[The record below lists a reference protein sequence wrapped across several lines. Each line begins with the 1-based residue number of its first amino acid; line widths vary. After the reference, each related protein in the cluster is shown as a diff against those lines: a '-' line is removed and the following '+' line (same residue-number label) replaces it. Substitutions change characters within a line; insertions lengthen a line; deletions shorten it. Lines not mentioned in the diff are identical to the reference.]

1 LKYRAYERLH
11 PVVREYIYNR
21 EWESLRPV
29 QEAAAAEILERER
42 HLIIAAGTASGKT
55 EACFFPVISMLAE
68 RPRASVGALY
78 ISPLK
83 ALINDQFS
91 RLEGLAR
98 EADIPLWRWHGDI
111 PGRHKEKLL
120 EKPEGILQ
128 ITPESLEA
136 LLLRQP
142 RRIAVM
148 FRELSFVVI
157 DEVHAFMGTGRG
169 QQLLCQLVRI
179 ERSME
184 NPSSRFPRRIG
195 LSATLAD
202 YRGAMEWIAR
212 GSRLGK
218 ETALIEEE
226 KSGRRVRIALDY
238 FSRSRGEEQNY
249 YRALYRETR
258 GKRCI
263 IFTNSRLDAE
273 EAAGALRAAG
283 GGENRFLIHH
293 GSISAALRGEA
304 ERELR
309 EEAGPVTLAATAT
322 LEMGIDI
329 GALDRVI
336 QLGPPLS
343 VSAFAQRLG
352 RSGRRSGV
360 SEIYFSNLDDSD
372 DALDMP
378 WALLK
383 TIAVIELYIKEKW
396 IEDRPEPPLPY
407 SLLIHESLSLIVSE
421 GEKKAEL
428 LEEEVLS
435 LPGFQRVSGE
445 DYRLILKALINAGLL
460 EQTAEGTLITG
471 LEGERI
477 TGHYSFYSVFSSDT
491 EYRVI
496 HASTEIGK
504 VNFAPPPGSAVIL
517 AGRYWRVLRSDQRR
531 REIAVEPGTGG
542 SLRLWRGGG
551 AENHPRVS
559 AKILEILLSR
569 EAYTYLSS
577 GAAKRLAEARN
588 AARNLGLGGKGWSIV
603 ETGGDSG
610 GYTSFRILPWLG
622 SRGMRTLLLILRDE
636 ELASVLGIIA
646 LSRESDY
653 SISVSS
659 KLPPGLFREH
669 LFGIIENLNSASLET
684 LAEKSV
690 DSIPLTEKFDPWLPP
705 SLLAKQYAANMLDAE
720 ELKRSI

>member
-1 LKYRAYERLH
+1 MNRVYERLH
-11 PVVREYIYNR
+11 PVVREYIYNQ

-29 QEAAAAEILERER
+29 QEAAAAGILGEEG

-55 EACFFPVISMLAE
+55 EACFFPVISILAE
-68 RPRASVGALY
+68 KRRNSVGALY

-91 RLEGLAR
+91 RLELLAH
-98 EADIPLWRWHGDI
+98 EAEIPLWRWHGDI

-120 EKPEGILQ
+120 ERPAGILQ

-142 RRIAVM
+142 NRIAVL

-169 QQLLCQLVRI
+169 QQLLCQLARI
-179 ERSME
+179 ERSLGSL
-184 NPSSRFPRRIG
+184 SSSFPRRIG

-202 YRGAMEWIAR
+202 YRRAMEWITR
-212 GSRLGK
+212 GSRLGR
-218 ETALIEEE
+218 EAALIEEE
-226 KSGRRVRIALDY
+226 KSRRRVRIALDY
-238 FSRSRGEEQNY
+238 FSRNKGEEQDY
-249 YRALYRETR
+249 YQSLYRETR

-273 EAAGALRAAG
+273 ETAGALRSIG
-283 GGENRFLIHH
+283 GGESRFLIHH

-304 ERELR
+304 EKELR
-309 EEAGPVTLAATAT
+309 EAAGPITLAATAT

-343 VSAFAQRLG
+343 VSAFVQRLG
-352 RSGRRSGV
+352 RSGRRSGT
-360 SEIYFSNLDDSD
+360 SEIYFSSLAGSN

-378 WALLK
+378 WGLLK

-407 SLLIHESLSLIVSE
+407 SLLIHESLSLTASW
-421 GEKKAEL
+421 GEKKPEL
-428 LEEEVLS
+428 LEKEVLS
-435 LPGFQRVSGE
+435 LPGFEQVSGE
-445 DYRLILKALINAGLL
+445 DYRRILEALIRAGLL
-460 EQTAEGTLITG
+460 EQTAEGTLIIG

-477 TGHYSFYSVFSSDT
+477 TGHYSFYSVFSNDT

-496 HASTEIGK
+496 HGAMEIGK
-504 VNFAPPPGSAVIL
+504 VNFAPPVGSGIVL
-517 AGRYWRVLRSDQRR
+517 GGRYWRVLRSDQRQ
-531 REIAVEPGTGG
+531 REIAVEPGTEGA
-542 SLRLWRGGG
+542 LRLWRGGG
-551 AENHPRVS
+551 VENHPRVS

-569 EAYTYLSS
+569 ESYTYLSA
-577 GAAKRLAEARN
+577 GAAKCLKEARDTAEN
-588 AARNLGLGGKGWSIV
+588 FGFGGKGWSLI
-603 ETGGDSG
+603 ETDGDSQG
-610 GYTSFRILPWLG
+610 PYTSFRILPWLG
-622 SRGMRTLLLILRDE
+622 SRGMRTLLLILQDE
-636 ELASVLGIIA
+636 ETALVLGIIA
-646 LSRESDY
+646 LLRESDY
-653 SISVSS
+653 SIFVSS
-659 KLPPGLFREH
+659 KLPLQIFREK

-684 LAEKSV
+684 LAAKSV
-690 DSIPLTEKFDPWLPP
+690 DTIPCTEKFDLWLPP
-705 SLLAKQYAANMLDAE
+705 SLLAKQYAANMLDPE
-720 ELKRSI
+720 ELKESV